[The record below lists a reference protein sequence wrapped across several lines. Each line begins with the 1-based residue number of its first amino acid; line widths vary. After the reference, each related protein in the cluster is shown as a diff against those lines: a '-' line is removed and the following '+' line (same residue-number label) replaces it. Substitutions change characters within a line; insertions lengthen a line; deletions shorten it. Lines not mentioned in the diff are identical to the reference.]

1 MKHILYGFGNA
12 KPQGVTI
19 ANLDFSK
26 ILAPDEDDEY

>member
-1 MKHILYGFGNA
+1 VVTRLVVRK
-12 KPQGVTI
+12 GVTI